1 MADKIEPKKAQGNL
15 PGGNPAAAHSTD
27 QPIPVKK
34 PGTRP
39 AAVQRGTPWVDNL
52 LMPALAVFT
61 GLVVGGVIIAVSND
75 AAIAAWGN
83 LFHNPIGAFKASWD
97 AMFQAYS
104 ALFAGALG
112 NPADLIAGFST
123 YFATGQTAALY
134 KAIYPFT
141 ESLVVTTP
149 YIFLGLAVAIGF
161 RCGLFNIGAEG
172 QFFMGALGSAFVGYS
187 IVGLP
192 WFIHLPLAMLGGA
205 LAGAIWGAIPGYLKA
220 KFGAHE
226 VVNTIM
232 MNWIAFR
239 LSDWLLNGPMKAK
252 GFRPVTPNVE
262 VTAELPRFFP
272 DPLRFNWGFVIAL
285 LFAVLVYWFLFKTT
299 LGFEIRAVGANP
311 DAAKY
316 AGMSVMRNFVL
327 VMTLSGAMAGLA
339 GATQVLGT
347 DHWVGQGFSAG
358 FGFDSIALAL
368 LGKSHPLGVVL
379 AALLFGILRGGATSM
394 QSLAGIS
401 IYIISVIQGMVIIFV
416 AAPGIIRWLYR
427 LRVGVG
433 EQTVLTRGWGK

>member
-1 MADKIEPKKAQGNL
+1 MAEKTEPKKAPKNL
-15 PGGNPAAAHSTD
+15 RAGDLAAADST
-27 QPIPVKK
+27 K
-34 PGTRP
+34 PPTTGKEAETRP
-39 AAVQRGTPWVDNL
+39 PAGQRSSPWVDNL

-83 LFHNPIGAFKASWD
+83 FFHNPGAAFKASWD
-97 AMFQAYS
+97 AVMQAYG

-112 NPADLIAGFST
+112 NPSDLIASFQT
-123 YFATGQTAALY
+123 YFSTGQTAAFY

-141 ESLVVTTP
+141 ESLVLTTP

-187 IVGLP
+187 ITGLP
-192 WFIHLPLAMLGGA
+192 WYIHLPLAMLGGA
-205 LAGAIWGAIPGYLKA
+205 LAGAVWGAIPGFLKA
-220 KFGAHE
+220 RFGAHE

-232 MNWIAFR
+232 MNYVAFR

-285 LFAVLVYWFLFKTT
+285 LFALLVYWFLFKTT
-299 LGFEIRAVGANP
+299 LGFEIRGVGANP

-316 AGMSVMRNFVL
+316 AGMSVVRTFVM

-358 FGFDSIALAL
+358 YGFDSIALAL

-379 AALLFGILRGGATSM
+379 SALLFGILRGGATSM
-394 QSLAGIS
+394 QSMAGIP
-401 IYIISVIQGMVIIFV
+401 IYIVSVIQGMVIIFV
-416 AAPGIIRWLYR
+416 AAPAIIRWIYR
-427 LRVGVG
+427 LRVGGG
-433 EQTVLTRGWGK
+433 ERTVLTRGWGK